1 MPDTESKNHSLL
13 ILDDDQFL
21 LNMYALKFKNSG
33 FAIDTAN
40 NATAALQKLR
50 DGYSPDVIL
59 CDLIMPTVD
68 GLEFIKRMRDERL
81 SPASSVLV
89 LTNTSQSADIERAK
103 SLGVAGYIV
112 KATAT
117 PSEVVQ
123 EVKAILSKRAK

>member
-1 MPDTESKNHSLL
+1 MADPQPKSPSLL

-50 DGYSPDVIL
+50 DGYSPDIIL

-103 SLGVAGYIV
+103 SLGVEGYIV

-123 EVKAILSKRAK
+123 EVKSILAKKTK